1 MTVPAAAATGGT
13 LATTGGAK
21 GGKGTNN
28 AATGGA
34 TGAYFG
40 SYLVVTAPLI

>member
-1 MTVPAAAATGGT
+1 MTVPAAATGGT

-34 TGAYFG
+34 TGAY
-40 SYLVVTAPLI
+40 LVLILL